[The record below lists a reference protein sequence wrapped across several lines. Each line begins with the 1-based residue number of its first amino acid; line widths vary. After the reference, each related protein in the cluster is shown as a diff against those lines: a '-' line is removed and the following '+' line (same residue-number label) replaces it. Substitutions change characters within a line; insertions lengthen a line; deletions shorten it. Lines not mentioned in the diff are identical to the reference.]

1 MNPALFQ
8 AFRDIAYQ
16 QAGISLRDGKEALV
30 SARLAKRVRDL
41 GLGGEAEYLDVL
53 RKDASGDEMVRF
65 LDAISTNFTSFF
77 REKPHFDQLAEEAR
91 AHVAAGGR
99 RFRVWCAASS
109 SGEEPYSIALTL
121 DQIFHGTDVD
131 YKVLATD
138 ISTRVLDQARRGH
151 YSERQIDPVPRELR
165 ARYFQRLSEQGSG
178 EEARYE
184 VSAALRGRILFK
196 RLNLA
201 TPPFPM
207 QGPLDVVMC
216 RNVMIYFD
224 QAVRQRLI
232 AEVER
237 LLAPGGLL
245 MIGHSETLNG
255 ITTGLRGIRPT
266 TYRKAAA

>member
-1 MNPALFQ
+1 MTPALFQ

-41 GLGGEAEYLDVL
+41 GLDGEAEYLELL

-77 REKPHFDQLAEEAR
+77 REKPHFDQLTEEAR
-91 AHVAAGGR
+91 AHLAAGGR

-121 DQIFHGTDVD
+121 DQVFHDTDVD
-131 YKVLATD
+131 YRVLATD
-138 ISTRVLDQARRGH
+138 ISTRVLDQARRGR

-165 ARYFQRLSEQGSG
+165 ARHFARVSDPSSDEP
-178 EEARYE
+178 RYE
-184 VSAALRGRILFK
+184 VSAKLRERILFK

-232 AEVER
+232 SEVER

-266 TYRKAAA
+266 TYRKAAS